1 MVGLN
6 DNSRYLYGNVH
17 FYIDIFLQIETTM
30 TLFGCLLLGSS
41 TTTTTTTT
49 TTPGEKSNHNGDG
62 TNE

>member
-17 FYIDIFLQIETTM
+17 FYIDIFLQIEMTM

-41 TTTTTTTT
+41 ITTT

>member
-17 FYIDIFLQIETTM
+17 FYIDIFLQIETTR

-41 TTTTTTTT
+41 TTTT

>member
-17 FYIDIFLQIETTM
+17 FYIDIFLQIEPTM

-41 TTTTTTTT
+41 TTTT

>member
-41 TTTTTTTT
+41 TTTTT
-49 TTPGEKSNHNGDG
+49 PGEKSNHNGDG